1 MDSNP
6 ILSGDAK
13 KRKQAFLAPL
23 PGMDSN
29 PILSGDA
36 KKCQQAFLALL
47 PGKAYRLKNRVGH
60 VHDNM
65 HVR

>member
-36 KKCQQAFLALL
+36 KKCQQAFLAPL
-47 PGKAYRLKNRVGH
+47 PGKALVKKNLVGH
-60 VHDNM
+60 VHNFM
-65 HVR
+65 HL